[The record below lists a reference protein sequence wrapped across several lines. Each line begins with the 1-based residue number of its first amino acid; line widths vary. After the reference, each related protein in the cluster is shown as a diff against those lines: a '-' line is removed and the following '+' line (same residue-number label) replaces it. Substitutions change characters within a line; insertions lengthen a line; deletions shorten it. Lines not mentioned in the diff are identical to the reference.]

1 MSSSAPNGFGR
12 LLPTFALVARFAPKL
27 RSLRIRALLVVLAI
41 VTVPMGVVLASTY
54 FEKGLGEVMLGS
66 VRDGMRETAFML
78 AAQDAPEDPR
88 DLTAEIDRIARR
100 HKVRVRVLDE
110 DAEVLVDANRD
121 AESELWRTVSNV
133 WYGRDVPSLAAFDR
147 TLGVLPDRREVSEAR
162 ARGISADC
170 RTAAAGEYLVCHAV
184 QTIEATGRRPARIVY
199 VQDCAPRS
207 LGALRDVNRQ
217 LTIVMLLV
225 LPLALAMGWW
235 LGWRYVQPI
244 ERLRAQLL
252 QKAAGAAPSAHVD
265 LESQDEFADLTSAF
279 NSLLT
284 ALQVRAKANEEFVA
298 DLAHEF
304 KNPVAAIRGAAEAL
318 GGGAV
323 DGDRAARLAG
333 LLRDSSRRLDVLLT
347 QFLELARAEAGMPKE
362 HRDEVDL
369 DALCRGIVDGFAS
382 DERWRSRSFV
392 VKAGGAKVVGVA
404 DRIESALR
412 NVIDNAVSF
421 ASDGGAVRVESSV
434 ESDFAVVRV
443 TDTGPGI
450 PAEDLPRVFD
460 RFFTKRAS
468 DRGTGLGLALVRA
481 VVEAHGGTVAV
492 FSPPGEGAT
501 FELRL
506 PRRPALASMVGRG
519 HNFSSGS

>member
-1 MSSSAPNGFGR
+1 MSSARGPLDR
-12 LLPTFALVARFAPKL
+12 YLPTFARVARFAPKL
-27 RSLRIRALLVVLAI
+27 GSLRSRALFVVLAI
-41 VTVPMGVVLASTY
+41 VAVPMGVVLLSTY
-54 FEKGLGEVMLGS
+54 FEKGLGELMLGS

-78 AAQDAPEDPR
+78 AAQDAPEDP
-88 DLTAEIDRIARR
+88 TEITTQIDRIARL
-100 HKVRVRVLDE
+100 HKVRIRVLDE

-121 AESELWRTVSNV
+121 ADSDLWRTVSNI
-133 WYGRDVPSLAAFDR
+133 WYGRDVPSLHAFDR
-147 TLGVLPDRREVSEAR
+147 TLGSLSSRREVAEAR

-170 RTAAAGEYLVCHAV
+170 RTAAGGEYLVCHAV
-184 QTIEATGRRPARIVY
+184 QFVDATGRRPGRIVY

-217 LTIVMLLV
+217 LTIVMLFV
-225 LPLALAMGWW
+225 LPLAVAMGWW

-244 ERLRAQLL
+244 ERLRSQLL
-252 QKAAGAAPSAHVD
+252 EKAAGAAPSSQVD
-265 LESQDEFADLTSAF
+265 VESTDEFADLTTAF
-279 NSLLT
+279 NALLS
-284 ALQVRAKANEEFVA
+284 ALQSRAKANEAFIA

-318 GGGAV
+318 GTGAV
-323 DGDRAARLAG
+323 DAERAARLAG

-347 QFLELARAEAGMPKE
+347 QFLELARAEAGMPNE
-362 HRDEVDL
+362 HRAEVDL
-369 DALCRGIVDGFAS
+369 DALCRGIVNGFAS

-392 VKAGGAKVVGVA
+392 VKAGGARVVGVA

-421 ASDGGAVRVESSV
+421 AGENGAVRVETAI
-434 ESDFAVVRV
+434 ERELAVVRV

-460 RFFTKRAS
+460 RFFTKRAG

-481 VVEAHGGTVAV
+481 VVEAHGGTVGV
-492 FSPPGEGAT
+492 TSPPGEGAT
-501 FELRL
+501 FELKL
-506 PRRPALASMVGRG
+506 PRKPATASMVGRG
-519 HNFSSGS
+519 NNYSSRS